1 MEIGTR
7 HRAIAIASSREDIQL
22 VFFGGCGWL
31 VGLDGWYTG
40 AECCVTPQYNTEGH
54 DPRCMKQQEHSENK
68 TDEKQI
74 NERKERNGE
83 EREREEENESDG
95 DDR

>member
-1 MEIGTR
+1 MEIDTR

-22 VFFGGCGWL
+22 VFFWGVVGWMDE
-31 VGLDGWYTG
+31 LDGWYTG
-40 AECCVTPQYNTEGH
+40 VECCVTPQYNTEGH

-74 NERKERNGE
+74 NEGKERNGE
-83 EREREEENESDG
+83 ERERGGE
-95 DDR
+95 